1 MHSNIVLG
9 TVVAVVAA
17 AYAFKPKRPKTDL
30 EAKSI
35 PVPELPSY
43 LPLQLDTTFSY
54 IISTLAGKDEM
65 EYMRNITNKY
75 GNTVNFRGF
84 NEDFIVLL
92 DPSSIQHILAK
103 NQPNYEKGSDF
114 QDIFH
119 EFLGSGIFNADGEA
133 WKTQRQLAR
142 PHFQTTEFRD
152 SELINRHV
160 DQLLKIIDRDLA
172 ANPNSPL
179 EVQNLFCRF
188 TLDEATDFL
197 FGDSIN
203 SLEHENSEFSHAFNC
218 AQSITAWRFR
228 VPIWKY
234 VLPTKKLLKSIETLD
249 KFVYKIIDKAIARQE
264 ERERQSSDEAGQKD
278 EGHATLLD
286 HFLSHQKENSFVDRE
301 YLRSMLLNFLL
312 AGRDTTASLL
322 SWTTWYL
329 SQHPDVVVRLKQ
341 EIMQVVGP
349 TAIPGY
355 DDIKKLKYQKQVVNE
370 VLRLR
375 PPVPFNPKQSV
386 EEDVLPNGYYIPPK
400 TKVAYSAYVT
410 HRLPEL
416 WGEDADTFDPDR
428 WGPER
433 VGSIKP
439 FMFVPFHAGP
449 RICLGQNLAY
459 TTAQVTLTRLLQ
471 NYEIRP
477 TPGFQP
483 EPLGDIVMFSR
494 NGVEVRIRKKSLV
507 DAIKV

>member
-1 MHSNIVLG
+1 MHSNVALG
-9 TVVAVVAA
+9 TAVAVVAA
-17 AYAFKPKRPKTDL
+17 AYAFKPKKPKTEL
-30 EAKSI
+30 EAKSV
-35 PVPELPSY
+35 PVPEVPSY
-43 LPLQLDTTFSY
+43 LPLQLDTAFSY

-65 EYMRNITNKY
+65 EYLRNITNKY
-75 GNTVNFRGF
+75 GNTVNLRGF
-84 NEDFIVLL
+84 NEDFVVLL

-103 NQPNYEKGSDF
+103 NQPNYEKGPDF
-114 QDIFH
+114 QEIFH
-119 EFLGSGIFNADGEA
+119 EFLGSGIFNADGET

-160 DQLLKIIDRDLA
+160 NQLLRIIDKELA
-172 ANPNSPL
+172 ANPDSPL

-197 FGDSIN
+197 FGDSVN
-203 SLEHENSEFSHAFNC
+203 SLEQENSEFSQAFNH

-249 KFVYKIIDKAIARQE
+249 EFVYKIIDKAITRQE
-264 ERERQSSDEAGQKD
+264 EREKQSSNEAGKKD
-278 EGHATLLD
+278 EGYATLLD
-286 HFLSHQKENSFVDRE
+286 HFLSYQKENNFVDRE

-322 SWTTWYL
+322 TWTMWYL
-329 SQHPDVVVRLKQ
+329 SQHPSVVVKLKQ
-341 EIMQVVGP
+341 EIMQVLGS

-375 PPVPFNPKQSV
+375 PPVPFNTKQSV

-400 TKVAYSAYVT
+400 TTVAYSAYAT

-416 WGEDADTFDPDR
+416 WGKDADKFDPDR

-471 NYEIRP
+471 NYEIQA

-494 NGVEVRIRKKSLV
+494 NGVEVRIRKKSLA
-507 DAIKV
+507 DGI